1 MKNGKIEIELK
12 CNNYIPHENWLVF
25 FSVFKEETQI
35 GHFSEINF
43 L

>member
-25 FSVFKEETQI
+25 FSVFKRRDADRTFF
-35 GHFSEINF
+35 GN
-43 L
+43 